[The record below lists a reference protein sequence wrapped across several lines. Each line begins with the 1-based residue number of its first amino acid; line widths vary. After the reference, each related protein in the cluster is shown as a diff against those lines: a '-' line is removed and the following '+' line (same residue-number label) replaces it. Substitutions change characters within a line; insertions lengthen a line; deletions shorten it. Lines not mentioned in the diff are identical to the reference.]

1 MRNDAPVALP
11 SSRAAHRR
19 SRLGA
24 QRSLKSPGPITNL
37 PRPAENDARRRGPTP
52 GAPGLL
58 LAQVPGDIVE
68 VADGDDL
75 PGGGGVAEHEVVMLL
90 GVEVG
95 LGSSS
100 VL

>member
-1 MRNDAPVALP
+1 
-11 SSRAAHRR
+11 
-19 SRLGA
+19 
-24 QRSLKSPGPITNL
+24 
-37 PRPAENDARRRGPTP
+37 
-52 GAPGLL
+52 
-58 LAQVPGDIVE
+58 VPGDIVE